1 MKMKPMCDKC
11 WVEKHKCLDYF
22 YELFEALIDCL
33 EAIATEQDWDSKAKT
48 VASGLLFQITSSTFL
63 CVQLSTLFIW
73 IYQNFEYPFA
83 RQHNIDFVTAYEKV
97 KLAHYEIMHVQN
109 NAEDEVHSIIEKA
122 TVMAETAGTTT
133 NSAG

>member
-48 VASGLLFQITSSTFL
+48 DASGLLFQITSSTFL

-97 KLAHYEIMHVQN
+97 KLAHYEIMHVRN
-109 NAEDEVHSIIEKA
+109 NAEDEFHSIIEKA